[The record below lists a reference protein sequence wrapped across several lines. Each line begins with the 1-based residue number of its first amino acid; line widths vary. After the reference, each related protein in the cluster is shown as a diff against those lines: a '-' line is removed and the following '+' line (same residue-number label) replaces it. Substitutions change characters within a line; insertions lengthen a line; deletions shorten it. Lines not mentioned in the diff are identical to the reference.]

1 MKKLTE
7 RLRRNALLDVLFS
20 LKGNPRACIW
30 VEPLWGIPYNLYLPY
45 VTLFMTAI
53 GLSYAEI
60 GYITSI
66 TMVSQMICAVLS
78 GVLTDKLGRRK
89 CTVIFDTLSW
99 SVPELL
105 WMLSQNF
112 TWFAVAAVFN
122 GMWRITENSWYLL
135 LIEDAEKD
143 QAIALNSLSQIMGLI
158 AAFVAPLSK
167 FAVDAFGVVPTMRVL
182 YGFACVSM
190 TAKFWIL
197 YYWGTE
203 TRNGLRRMEATKNQS
218 IFKMLW
224 ECKDI
229 YLRIIRE
236 KRMLLTL
243 AILSLYMLVT
253 TLNGNYWSLYICDV
267 LGIREGDVSLFV
279 TFKSLVTMCCSFLL
293 VAKIRY
299 QSIRWPMLAS
309 LAAFAL
315 SQGLL
320 LIPARPRARAG
331 AGVVRRAGGR
341 RRGGARPGHRLAGVH
356 QRRGGRARANRRHG
370 LRNRRAGRLA
380 VSVAGRHAGAAVAAV
395 SVLRQPRP
403 VRRAGGVGHC
413 DQPAACGRRKYLKKA
428 ARKPNPASGGLFC
441 SGKSNS
447 DLSSVALPLSILDF
461 CATQRKCFAKTGLA

>member
-30 VEPLWGIPYNLYLPY
+30 VEPLWGIPYTLYLPY

-53 GLSYAEI
+53 GLSYAEV

-66 TMVSQMICAVLS
+66 TMVSQMVCAVLS

-315 SQGLL
+315 SQALL
-320 LIPARPRARAG
+320 LIPLG
-331 AGVVRRAGGR
+331 
-341 RRGGARPGHRLAGVH
+341 
-356 QRRGGRARANRRHG
+356 
-370 LRNRRAGRLA
+370 
-380 VSVAGRHAGAAVAAV
+380 
-395 SVLRQPRP
+395 P
-403 VRRAGGVGHC
+403 VRV
-413 DQPAACGRRKYLKKA
+413 PALV
-428 ARKPNPASGGLFC
+428 L
-441 SGKSNS
+441 
-447 DLSSVALPLSILDF
+447 SVALEAIAVAVLGPVTGSLVFINAEEDERARIVGMVY
-461 CATQRKCFAKTGLA
+461 ATVALVVSLFPSLVGMLAQRSLRFPFYVNLGLFAVLAVLAIAISRLPAADENT

>member
-105 WMLSQNF
+105 WMLSQNL

-315 SQGLL
+315 SQALL
-320 LIPARPRARAG
+320 LIPLGPVRVPALVLSVSLEAVAVAVLGPVTGSLVFINAEEDERARIVGMVYATV
-331 AGVVRRAGGR
+331 ALVVSLFPSLVGM
-341 RRGGARPGHRLAGVH
+341 LA
-356 QRRGGRARANRRHG
+356 QRSLRFPFYVNLG
-370 LRNRRAGRLA
+370 LFVVLA
-380 VSVAGRHAGAAVAAV
+380 VLAIAISR
-395 SVLRQPRP
+395 L
-403 VRRAGGVGHC
+403 
-413 DQPAACGRRKYLKKA
+413 PAADE
-428 ARKPNPASGGLFC
+428 N
-441 SGKSNS
+441 
-447 DLSSVALPLSILDF
+447 
-461 CATQRKCFAKTGLA
+461 T